1 MQYGQDQYEKVSL
14 FSINNIMSAA
24 PIAVG
29 YPSYSAS
36 TINSKS
42 ECKAL
47 LATNTDVTGVSFNA
61 FSYGEQLAGITNYF
75 LFSENIQSGITN
87 GSLKWSLYNSAAH
100 PSIGSR
106 YSSIIM
112 PDGSTNGVIVQTYA
126 VANTSG
132 ANNGI
137 YFGFPS
143 STFMVRG
150 NVYTASVWVACDDSG
165 GFPST
170 TTMRISFYGDAAGF
184 PTSFSED
191 FVVTTTPRR
200 VSFTFVANN
209 NTASAYENIAFA
221 NGSGVPAA
229 AKLVFWGAQ
238 LVDGNTAGPYI
249 PTSTQWNGLAT
260 GIGESSVE
268 YRNVSGVYAINRTSI
283 HVPANTSL
291 LLNSSAFAVS
301 TNNPQNVAPP
311 STLQMYGLY

>member
-1 MQYGQDQYEKVSL
+1 MQDGQDQYQKVSL

-24 PIAVG
+24 PIGVG

-36 TINSKS
+36 TINSKA

-47 LATNTDVTGVSFNA
+47 LATNTAVTGVSFNA

-75 LFSENIQSGITN
+75 LFSENIQSGITT
-87 GSLKWSLYNSAAH
+87 GSLRWITFNGADH
-100 PSIGSR
+100 PAGTK

-112 PDGSTNGVIVQTYA
+112 PDGSTNGVMVQTYA
-126 VANTSG
+126 VANLSG

-143 STFMVRG
+143 TSFMVRG
-150 NVYTASVWVACDDSG
+150 NVYTASVWVACDSSG

-170 TTMRISFYGDAAGF
+170 TTMRFSFYGDAATF

-209 NTASAYENIAFA
+209 NTASTFENVAFG

-249 PTSTQWNGLAT
+249 PTSTQWNGLGA
-260 GIGESSVE
+260 GIGASSAE
-268 YRNVSGVYAINRTSI
+268 YRAVSGVYAINRTNI
-283 HVPANTSL
+283 QVPASTSL
-291 LLNSSAFAVS
+291 ILNSSVFAVS

-311 STLQMYGLY
+311 STLQIYGLY

>member
-24 PIAVG
+24 PLPVG

-42 ECKAL
+42 EPKAL
-47 LATNTDVTGVSFNA
+47 LATNTAVTGVSFNA

-75 LFSENIQSGITN
+75 LFSENIRSGITN
-87 GSLKWSLYNSAAH
+87 GSLRWSTYNSATH
-100 PSIGSR
+100 IGTT
-106 YSSIIM
+106 YSNIIM
-112 PDGSTNGVIVQTYA
+112 PDGSTNGVILQTYA
-126 VANTSG
+126 VANDAG
-132 ANNGI
+132 RNNGI

-143 STFMVRG
+143 TSFLVRG
-150 NVYTASVWVACDDSG
+150 NMYTASVWVACDDSG

-170 TTMRISFYGDAAGF
+170 TTMRISFYGDAATF

-229 AKLVFWGAQ
+229 AKLVLWGAQ

-249 PTSTQWNGLAT
+249 PTSTQWNGLGT
-260 GIGESSVE
+260 GIGTSSAE
-268 YRNVSGVYAINRTSI
+268 YRAVSGVYAINRTSVQ
-283 HVPANTSL
+283 VPASTSL

-301 TNNPQNVAPP
+301 TNNPQNVASP
-311 STLQMYGLY
+311 STLQIYGLY